1 MLCEAVKSKLA
12 LTAEDAVIG
21 TWQVRDPAFKTTH
34 VAFHVSSFEGDVT
47 FRVTGGYTVP
57 SLRVRE
63 FRIVLCDDV
72 TKLFYQILVPADDAD
87 AYLFYYGEA
96 RSSATPE
103 LYRMVVHIF
112 GAAGSPAI
120 CANVLERA
128 AADADPEDAEIA
140 LNEVKERFF
149 VDNWVTSVK
158 SEGEALA
165 KAESTAGAFKERR
178 F

>member
-1 MLCEAVKSKLA
+1 
-12 LTAEDAVIG
+12 
-21 TWQVRDPAFKTTH
+21 
-34 VAFHVSSFEGDVT
+34 
-47 FRVTGGYTVP
+47 
-57 SLRVRE
+57 
-63 FRIVLCDDV
+63 
-72 TKLFYQILVPADDAD
+72 
-87 AYLFYYGEA
+87 
-96 RSSATPE
+96 
-103 LYRMVVHIF
+103 MVVHIF

-120 CANVLERA
+120 CAYVLERA